1 MLRRALSFDRKKKPS
16 ADDATAPS
24 NGAETARPRTGSH
37 EPVIVSMRRSLSFGR
52 RESLP
57 TNWRRARDDQNEVYY
72 YHVLSKETTYTKPK
86 PLPDGWREKL
96 DAETGTLYY
105 WHVRSARCRGRGRAT
120 PTSAPSS
127 SARPTRSSATPPTSR
142 QRRRRGHPRRRRR
155 RAARASARR

>member
-57 TNWRRARDDQNEVYY
+57 TNWRRARDDYQRNVESIFDQF
-72 YHVLSKETTYTKPK
+72 LKGM
-86 PLPDGWREKL
+86 D
-96 DAETGTLYY
+96 
-105 WHVRSARCRGRGRAT
+105 
-120 PTSAPSS
+120 
-127 SARPTRSSATPPTSR
+127 R
-142 QRRRRGHPRRRRR
+142 QR
-155 RAARASARR
+155 